1 MSHSKKLKV
10 VAAPFVLSMVLAATA
25 VVADS
30 AGKTSHPIKNCET
43 VRTENLAPE
52 KPVAD
57 AKSPDGSMRAEHP
70 MRVRV
75 PVEPCE
81 PPRKRTPKPIK

>member
-1 MSHSKKLKV
+1 
-10 VAAPFVLSMVLAATA
+10 MVLAATA
-25 VVADS
+25 VAADS
-30 AGKTSHPIKNCET
+30 AGKTNHPIKNCET

-52 KPVAD
+52 KPVGD
-57 AKSPDGSMRAEHP
+57 ANGPDGSMRADHP

-81 PPRKRTPKPIK
+81 PPSRRTTKTIK